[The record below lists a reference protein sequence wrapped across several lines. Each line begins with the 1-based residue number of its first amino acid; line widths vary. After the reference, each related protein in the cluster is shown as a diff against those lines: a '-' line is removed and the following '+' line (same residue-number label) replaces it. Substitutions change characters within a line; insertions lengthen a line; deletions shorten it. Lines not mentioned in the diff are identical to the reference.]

1 MMKNLYNNL
10 WRILVAGFLLVACTE
25 DKGNYDYRNLTE
37 LEISGV
43 DDNISVLTHN
53 RLQLTPDF
61 ATSASSFLPSFIN

>member
-1 MMKNLYNNL
+1 MMKNLYSNL

-53 RLQLTPDF
+53 RILVLLLFLT
-61 ATSASSFLPSFIN
+61 TGMNLSGR

>member
-43 DDNISVLTHN
+43 DDNIIKALIAICCMLNDCLNLIITAVVN
-53 RLQLTPDF
+53 VQF
-61 ATSASSFLPSFIN
+61 

>member
-43 DDNISVLTHN
+43 DDNIS
-53 RLQLTPDF
+53 D
-61 ATSASSFLPSFIN
+61 S